1 MGAPQYIS
9 IDLGAG
15 SGRVFLVSFEPDRIQ
30 LEEVRR
36 FHYPPRLVG
45 DRLCWDFGSIF
56 ENITAGISQARRR
69 SVELGSDPVSI
80 GVDSWAVDYGLLDEN
95 GTLISDP
102 TCYRDRRTEGV
113 PEKVFEQISRSEI
126 FERTGIQFL
135 DFNTIYQ
142 LFSDRGRLP
151 DSGTMLMLPDLVNY
165 RLCGAKAAEFTNAS
179 TTQMLN
185 VRTRSWDVEIL
196 SRLGLNAS
204 LLPEI
209 VEAGSVRGAL
219 PDGGPR
225 VVSVASHDTASAVA
239 AAPLTRSSAYISSGT
254 WSLVGVELTQ
264 QLVNER
270 VAAAN
275 FTNEGGAFG
284 TVRFLKNVMGM
295 WLLERCREE
304 WKAEGVETGYE
315 ELIEAA
321 FELDSASVIFP
332 DDPRFVNPPTMLGA
346 IRTQLAETGQEEVS
360 QPAAVAKTI
369 FDSLALRYASVLRTA
384 GELSGIDL
392 TRIEILGGGG
402 RNGYLNQMTANATG
416 LPVRAGLYEATVVGN
431 ALVQAIANGQFAD
444 LADGRKYI
452 EAVSELTEFVPVA
465 VDQKMV
471 DHYAEIEKRYI

>member
-151 DSGTMLMLPDLVNY
+151 DSGTMLMLPDLVNC
-165 RLCGAKAAEFTNAS
+165 RL
-179 TTQMLN
+179 
-185 VRTRSWDVEIL
+185 
-196 SRLGLNAS
+196 
-204 LLPEI
+204 
-209 VEAGSVRGAL
+209 
-219 PDGGPR
+219 
-225 VVSVASHDTASAVA
+225 
-239 AAPLTRSSAYISSGT
+239 
-254 WSLVGVELTQ
+254 
-264 QLVNER
+264 
-270 VAAAN
+270 
-275 FTNEGGAFG
+275 
-284 TVRFLKNVMGM
+284 
-295 WLLERCREE
+295 
-304 WKAEGVETGYE
+304 
-315 ELIEAA
+315 
-321 FELDSASVIFP
+321 
-332 DDPRFVNPPTMLGA
+332 
-346 IRTQLAETGQEEVS
+346 
-360 QPAAVAKTI
+360 
-369 FDSLALRYASVLRTA
+369 
-384 GELSGIDL
+384 
-392 TRIEILGGGG
+392 
-402 RNGYLNQMTANATG
+402 
-416 LPVRAGLYEATVVGN
+416 
-431 ALVQAIANGQFAD
+431 
-444 LADGRKYI
+444 
-452 EAVSELTEFVPVA
+452 
-465 VDQKMV
+465 
-471 DHYAEIEKRYI
+471 